1 VGRADLPLT
10 IGVGSGKLKTVVALS
25 YPISTGSK
33 PRISSGSDWFTTRPI
48 SSNLAVGDQYPQF
61 AADEPSGQR
70 LRSRPASVVAADT
83 RSSGTSTAGLE
94 DAHKRVAADLRALAD
109 STWPISVRAKAP
121 DYIHRYING
130 HRRPGTSSDPD
141 QRFSPHPEQPPEV
154 VRHRL
159 RLRITWLINFGALVG
174 PSNVGQK

>member
-1 VGRADLPLT
+1 LT
-10 IGVGSGKLKTVVALS
+10 IGVGSGKLETVVALS

-83 RSSGTSTAGLE
+83 RSSVPRPPALKMHTSA
-94 DAHKRVAADLRALAD
+94 
-109 STWPISVRAKAP
+109 
-121 DYIHRYING
+121 
-130 HRRPGTSSDPD
+130 
-141 QRFSPHPEQPPEV
+141 
-154 VRHRL
+154 
-159 RLRITWLINFGALVG
+159 
-174 PSNVGQK
+174 